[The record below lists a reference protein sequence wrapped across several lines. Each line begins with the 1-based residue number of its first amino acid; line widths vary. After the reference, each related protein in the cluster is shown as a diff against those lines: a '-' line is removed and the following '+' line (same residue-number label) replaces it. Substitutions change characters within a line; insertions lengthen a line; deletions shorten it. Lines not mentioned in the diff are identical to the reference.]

1 MGRTKDLLRDNIPFS
16 PGSFGSMEE
25 FAAAIGW
32 DLSTRST
39 SASSNTLQDSVYES
53 VVELVT
59 WLIESD
65 VVKKQDRE
73 TTAKLVTKGL
83 YDLGVFKE
91 SEV

>member
-1 MGRTKDLLRDNIPFS
+1 
-16 PGSFGSMEE
+16 
-25 FAAAIGW
+25 
-32 DLSTRST
+32 RST

-53 VVELVT
+53 VVELMT

>member
-32 DLSTRST
+32 DLPTRST
-39 SASSNTLQDSVYES
+39 SGSSNTLQDSVYES